1 MQFCS
6 YFITYEPDTIWYDKT
21 LIFLTTLI
29 VGLVIPFVLSKEEHI
44 AKIFSNLSSS
54 AKITIL
60 RLYLASIVILPIIL
74 MHLFLPKYG
83 ILHIEYLDPDT
94 PTAITQSEIVD
105 KLCPLIEKDF
115 FGYYFGYSYP
125 WNGTNK
131 RSKDLTLTKDEW
143 LKIKASED
151 KIEKAAKEAKEKDKR
166 GNLEIIK

>member
-6 YFITYEPDTIWYDKT
+6 YFITYEPDTIWYDKA

-29 VGLVIPFVLSKEEHI
+29 VGLVIPFVLSKEKHI

-60 RLYLASIVILPIIL
+60 RLYLVSIILLPIML

-94 PTAITQSEIVD
+94 PIAMSQSAIIDE
-105 KLCPLIEKDF
+105 LCPLIERDY
-115 FGYYFGYSYP
+115 FGYYFGYNYP

-131 RSKDLTLTKDEW
+131 RSKNLTLTEDQW

-151 KIEKAAKEAKEKDKR
+151 KIEKAAKDAREQEKR

>member
-1 MQFCS
+1 
-6 YFITYEPDTIWYDKT
+6 
-21 LIFLTTLI
+21 
-29 VGLVIPFVLSKEEHI
+29 
-44 AKIFSNLSSS
+44 
-54 AKITIL
+54 
-60 RLYLASIVILPIIL
+60 